1 MPKARKLIIAGNWK
15 MHKTASEG
23 RELTKDII
31 KELKDF
37 TAADMILCP
46 PYTSLAAVGEELTS
60 ISNIALGAQN
70 LHHLPEGAYTGDISG
85 GMLRDLFCRYV
96 IIGHSERRQY
106 HGETN
111 MLIHDKIKASV
122 EYKLKPIV
130 CIGEK
135 LEERESGATDAVLE
149 MQLRESLTGLTTEQ
163 IQDVTLA
170 YEPVW
175 AIGTG
180 KTATP
185 EIAQEAHAHIRAILV
200 DIFDEAMAAKLR
212 IQYGGSVKPGNAA
225 ELLNLPDVDGALV
238 GGASLDAES
247 FAGIVK
253 NACA

>member
-1 MPKARKLIIAGNWK
+1 MPKPRKLIIAGNWK

-23 RELTKDII
+23 RELTQDII

-37 TAADMILCP
+37 TAADLILCP
-46 PYTSLAAVGEELTS
+46 PYTGLAAVGEELDGV
-60 ISNIALGAQN
+60 SNIALGAQN

-85 GMLRDLFCRYV
+85 AMLRDLFCRYV
-96 IIGHSERRQY
+96 IIGHSERRMY

-111 MLIHDKIKASV
+111 LLIHDKIKAAV

-200 DIFDEAMAAKLR
+200 DIFDDAMAAKLR

-247 FAGIVK
+247 FAGIAK

>member
-1 MPKARKLIIAGNWK
+1 MAKARKLIIAANWK

-23 RELTKDII
+23 RELAKDMVR
-31 KELKDF
+31 ELKDF
-37 TAADMILCP
+37 VEADLIVCP
-46 PYTSLAAVGEELTS
+46 PFTALAAVGDVLNDEANFT
-60 ISNIALGAQN
+60 LGAQN

-85 GMLRDLFCRYV
+85 AMLRDLYCRYV

-106 HGETN
+106 HAETN
-111 MLIHDKIKASV
+111 LLIHDKIKAAV
-122 EYKLKPIV
+122 EVNLKPIV

-135 LEERESGATDAVLE
+135 LEEREANAADAVLE
-149 MQLRESLTGLTTEQ
+149 MQLRESLIGLNEKQ
-163 IQDVTLA
+163 IADVTLA

-185 EIAQEAHAHIRAILV
+185 EIAQEAHAHIRKILV
-200 DIFDEAMAAKLR
+200 EIFDEETAKKTR
-212 IQYGGSVKPGNAA
+212 IQYGGSVKPDNAG

-238 GGASLDAES
+238 GSASLDARS